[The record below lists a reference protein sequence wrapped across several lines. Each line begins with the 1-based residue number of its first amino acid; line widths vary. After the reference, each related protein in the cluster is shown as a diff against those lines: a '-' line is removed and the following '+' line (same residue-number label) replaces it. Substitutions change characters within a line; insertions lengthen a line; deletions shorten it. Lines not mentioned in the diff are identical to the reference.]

1 MRADFDEADSD
12 FVCASNL
19 VTLVDKK
26 RGNASFLS
34 TGWSKFRA
42 RDIESRQK
50 TE

>member
-26 RGNASFLS
+26 LGECAIFVYRLVQI
-34 TGWSKFRA
+34 RPA
-42 RDIESRQK
+42 RP
-50 TE
+50 